1 MPQTRLS
8 SAYKGF
14 GKQKKTFASG
24 INAIRQLEQE
34 QQFKSKK
41 RALKGQQT
49 QDFFAHAGQAIG
61 LAGTT
66 ASMYGEYQKG
76 QEARESVGQA
86 EYEEVLE
93 TRKSKQPPSLATE
106 SPFYSAGALG
116 IEEWSDL
123 SSEQKQEWM
132 PQKDYGFDTSTRWG
146 KWGKTFADISEL
158 TGDWDPDYKI
168 GDKNIKMS
176 HMKSLYD
183 LSQIQDIAQEYGIKL
198 EAFKN
203 DPSTGD
209 GSKSLKSRQR
219 DYSKAADET
228 IKPETNISDLSTD
241 KYWKD
246 ISLKHE
252 MKRWVTGLFEN
263 LKVDSQAEFGDY
275 DEIETNAPISGNK
288 IDTHS
293 DIPFQEGSLESE
305 LQGQSGYFK

>member
-66 ASMYGEYQKG
+66 ASMYGEYEKG

-158 TGDWDPDYKI
+158 TGDWDPDYTI
-168 GDKNIKMS
+168 GDKSIKMS

-183 LSQIQDIAQEYGIKL
+183 LSQVQDIAEEYGIKL

-219 DYSKAADET
+219 DYSKAADDVVESPSNWDLG
-228 IKPETNISDLSTD
+228 KNKFLRDLSEKQT
-241 KYWKD
+241 
-246 ISLKHE
+246 
-252 MKRWVTGLFEN
+252 MKRWVSNLFKD
-263 LKVDSQAEFGDY
+263 LKVESKAELGDI
-275 DEIETNAPISGNK
+275 DEIKTNAPISGNK

-305 LQGQSGYFK
+305 FQGQSGYFK

>member
-1 MPQTRLS
+1 MPKTKLS
-8 SAYKGF
+8 AAYRDF
-14 GKQKKTFASG
+14 GRKKKTFASG
-24 INAIRQLEQE
+24 LTAIRQLEQE
-34 QQFKSKK
+34 SQFQSKK
-41 RALKGQQT
+41 LGLEQQQT
-49 QDFFAHAGQAIG
+49 QDFLAHTGQLIG
-61 LAGTT
+61 LAGTGV
-66 ASMYGEYQKG
+66 SMYGEYQEG
-76 QEARESVGQA
+76 QKALESVGRA
-86 EYEEVLE
+86 EFEEIEAKRVDESVDSELGPYEARSWDEL
-93 TRKSKQPPSLATE
+93 QP
-106 SPFYSAGALG
+106 
-116 IEEWSDL
+116 EE
-123 SSEQKQEWM
+123 KKIFM
-132 PQKDYGFDTSTRWG
+132 PEKDYGFDTTTRWG

-158 TGDWDPDYKI
+158 TGDWDPDYVLGTGKT
-168 GDKNIKMS
+168 IKMS

-183 LSQIQDIAQEYGIKL
+183 LSQVQDIAKEYGIDL
-198 EAFKN
+198 YKN
-203 DPSTGD
+203 DKNTGD
-209 GSKSLKSRQR
+209 GSKSLKSYQKS
-219 DYSKAADET
+219 YSKAADET